1 MLQHADELSLLQAQI
16 AYKKRME
23 AVLRELKEQE
33 QSLAEKTT
41 RLKAVML
48 QEQQDVQRLEKHS
61 LSAFFYQLTG
71 QMDAVMDKERR
82 EAYAAR
88 AKYDTAMRELD
99 AVREDILETQED
111 LKDLQDCEER
121 YQSKLTQIRMDL
133 KTAAGPEGMDLLQRE
148 QRLSYLTQQEQELQE
163 AIIAGTSALRTMAD
177 LKQNLHSAKDWSA
190 RESRT
195 PAFWADHARH
205 EQLEEAR
212 EHVDRLQ
219 IQMQKFN
226 KELSDVTIR
235 PSLQPSI
242 QRMLSF
248 SDFLFDGILSDMAV
262 TERISQSCTLADQ
275 TRECIL
281 SVLRQLQN
289 TLEEVRHN
297 CKRTQQEMDEIVLH
311 TVNE

>member
-33 QSLAEKTT
+33 RCLVEKTT
-41 RLKAVML
+41 RLKAMML
-48 QEQQDVQRLEKHS
+48 QEQQDVQRLEKFS

-88 AKYDTAMRELD
+88 AKYDTAMRELES
-99 AVREDILETQED
+99 VQEDILETQED
-111 LKDLQDCEER
+111 LKDLQDCELR
-121 YQSKLTQIRMDL
+121 YQSKITQIRMDL
-133 KTAAGPEGMDLLQRE
+133 KRAPGPEGANLLELE
-148 QRLSYLTQQEQELQE
+148 QRLNYLTQQEQELQE

-177 LKQNLHSAKDWSA
+177 LQQNLHSAKDWSA

-195 PAFWADHARH
+195 PAFWADRARH
-205 EQLEEAR
+205 EQLEEAQ

-262 TERISQSCTLADQ
+262 TERISKSCTLADQ

-297 CKRTQQEMDEIVLH
+297 CKRAQQEMDEIVLH
-311 TVNE
+311 IVNE

>member
-33 QSLAEKTT
+33 RSLEEKTT
-41 RLKAVML
+41 QLKAVML
-48 QEQQDVQRLEKHS
+48 QEQLDVQRLEKHS

-88 AKYDTAMRELD
+88 AKYDTAMRELE
-99 AVREDILETQED
+99 AIQEDILETLED
-111 LKDLQDCEER
+111 LKDLQDCEAH

-133 KTAAGPEGMDLLQRE
+133 KNAPGPEGADLLERE
-148 QRLSYLTQQEQELQE
+148 QRLNYLTQQEQELQE

-177 LKQNLHSAKDWSA
+177 LQQNLHSAKDWSA

-262 TERISQSCTLADQ
+262 TERINQSCTLADQ

-281 SVLRQLQN
+281 GVLRQLQN

-297 CKRTQQEMDEIVLH
+297 CKRVQQEMDEIVLH